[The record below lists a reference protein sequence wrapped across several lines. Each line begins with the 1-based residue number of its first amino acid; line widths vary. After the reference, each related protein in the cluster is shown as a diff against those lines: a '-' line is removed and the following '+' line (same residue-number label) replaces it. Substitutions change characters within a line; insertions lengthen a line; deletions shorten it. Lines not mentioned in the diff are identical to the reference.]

1 MLYQKSLSRSSVRK
15 QYWVLTKHKTT
26 GAYLIL
32 GQRTKQFFLN
42 NSNFNQLI
50 IHKVSHKITNI
61 KFHIEHTKGDVSSN
75 FSSDLEKYK

>member
-1 MLYQKSLSRSSVRK
+1 MGLVQAARRCKGQVGALKGSWRLCMWVSSLN
-15 QYWVLTKHKTT
+15 
-26 GAYLIL
+26 
-32 GQRTKQFFLN
+32 KQFFLN

>member
-1 MLYQKSLSRSSVRK
+1 MSRFSHDD
-15 QYWVLTKHKTT
+15 LFE
-26 GAYLIL
+26 AY
-32 GQRTKQFFLN
+32 KQFFKQFLN

-61 KFHIEHTKGDVSSN
+61 KFHLEHTKGDVSSN

>member
-1 MLYQKSLSRSSVRK
+1 MIL
-15 QYWVLTKHKTT
+15 LTC
-26 GAYLIL
+26 
-32 GQRTKQFFLN
+32 KQFFFFFF
-42 NSNFNQLI
+42 SNFNQLI